1 MKTIQIKDKK
11 NTRMVAHRGLS
22 GIERENSVSAF
33 VAAGNRDYF
42 GIECDVHVTKDGKY
56 VIYHDD
62 TTGRLCE
69 KDLRI
74 EETDYEELSRLR
86 LLASGKTAGYDRIHQ
101 IPTLQEYLEVC
112 ARYDKVAVIELKNAM
127 IEKNIAEIIE
137 ICKAE
142 YDLSKIIFISFAYE
156 NLVTVRKLL
165 PQQKLQYLVDF
176 YTEDLID
183 KLKQYNLDLDI
194 NYRSLTADRVKVLH
208 DKGIVINCWTCDN
221 ADSANNL
228 IAWGVDFITSN
239 ILQ

>member
-11 NTRMVAHRGLS
+11 NTRMIAHRGLS

-33 VAAGNRDYF
+33 VAAGNRDYY

-74 EETDYEELSRLR
+74 EETDYEELARLR
-86 LLASGKTAGYDRIHQ
+86 LLASGKTVVYDRIHQ

-112 ARYDKVAVIELKNAM
+112 ARYNKVAVIELKHAM

-176 YTEDLID
+176 YAADLID
-183 KLKQYNLDLDI
+183 KLKRYDLDLDI
-194 NYRSLTADRVKVLH
+194 NYRSLTADCVKALH
-208 DKGIVINCWTCDN
+208 DKGIVINCWTCDDT
-221 ADSANNL
+221 DSANNL

>member
-1 MKTIQIKDKK
+1 METIKLNEKKT
-11 NTRMVAHRGLS
+11 TRMVAHRGLS

-33 VAAGNRDYF
+33 VAAGNRDYY
-42 GIECDVHVTKDGKY
+42 GMECDVHVTKDEKY

-69 KDLRI
+69 KDFRI

-86 LLASGKTAGYDRIHQ
+86 LLASGKTEVYDRLHQ
-101 IPTLQEYLEVC
+101 IPTLKEYLEVC

-127 IEKNIAEIIE
+127 PEKNIAEIIE
-137 ICKAE
+137 ICRAE
-142 YDLSKIIFISFAYE
+142 YDLSKIIFISFVYE
-156 NLVTVRKLL
+156 NLVTVRNLL

-176 YTEDLID
+176 YSDDLID
-183 KLKQYNLDLDI
+183 KLKRYELDVDI
-194 NYRSLTADRVKVLH
+194 NYRSLTAENVKAFH
-208 DKGIVINCWTCDN
+208 DNNIAINCWTCDN
-221 ADSANNL
+221 AESARNL